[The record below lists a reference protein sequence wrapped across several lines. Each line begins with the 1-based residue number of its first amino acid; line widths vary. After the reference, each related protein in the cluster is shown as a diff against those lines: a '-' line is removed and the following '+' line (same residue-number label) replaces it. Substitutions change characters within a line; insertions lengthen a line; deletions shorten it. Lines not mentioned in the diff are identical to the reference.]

1 MEQTNFIL
9 AVGAIAQAFFTAVI
23 MLVTL
28 NYARSTRRLVE
39 MQIQPE
45 LRLEIQEELSEN
57 SERVTGT
64 IRNYTG
70 CDLSSVEL
78 RVSLP
83 QLFATDGRVVMQCV
97 DVLSWHQGMRQ
108 GKRVVLECYKYF
120 ANAVTAVQS
129 KNLSPRLSSLQST
142 VVFDVSCRRKADNRP
157 FYFSEHYQLRPE
169 VDGPWKIICIHH
181 GASETGDHKILRPT
195 GVVVIDE
202 EGTGPDE
209 DVAVILKDRGIGAK
223 PRDTRDDPT

>member
-28 NYARSTRRLVE
+28 HYARSTRRLVE

-45 LRLEIQEELSEN
+45 LRVEIQEKLSEG
-57 SERVTGT
+57 SKRVRGT

-78 RVSLP
+78 RVNLP
-83 QLFATDGRVVMQCV
+83 QMFAKDGGVLLQCV
-97 DVLSWHQGMRQ
+97 DVLSWHHGMKQ
-108 GKRVVLECYKYF
+108 NKGVVLECYKYF
-120 ANAVTAVQS
+120 ANALTAVQS
-129 KNLSPRLSSLQST
+129 KNLSPRMRSLQST
-142 VVFDVSCRRKADNRP
+142 VVFEVSCRRKADNRP

-169 VDGPWKIICIHH
+169 VDGPWSIVCIHH
-181 GASETGDHKILRPT
+181 GASETGDHKILRLV
-195 GVVVIDE
+195 GLGIDKG
-202 EGTGPDE
+202 GTG
-209 DVAVILKDRGIGAK
+209 G
-223 PRDTRDDPT
+223 